1 MKESV
6 IDHLSELGFSGA
18 EAAVYVAL
26 LQEPKATGYRIARLA
41 GKPVPNTYKA
51 LDALHKKGAIIVD
64 ESGRGR
70 TYTALPVNEFF
81 EGMKRRLDTMR
92 GHLEEELKGLTAGAV
107 EGGIY
112 QLTTPDQVYGR
123 ARTLLREARSVA
135 LVDIFPEPL
144 EHLRGDL
151 EAAAKR
157 GVNIWMM
164 VYQPGEVK
172 GCEVIAPEK
181 PAMHLEIWKADWMN
195 IIVDSREVLYSLMK
209 KNGAGVH
216 RAVWIKDPY
225 LAMQAFSGAYHEFA
239 FDRAAQLIWT
249 GKSKEEIGTEVRRF
263 SRRYVTDDSFYEV
276 IRPWINIEKVREM
289 RRLADR
295 KEAAR
300 RRSEGKQ
307 EGKKE
312 EK

>member
-70 TYTALPVNEFF
+70 TYTALPVGEFF

-107 EGGIY
+107 EGGMY

-123 ARTLLREARSVA
+123 AKTLLREARSVA
-135 LVDIFPEPL
+135 LVDIFPTPL

-157 GVNIWMM
+157 GLKIWMM
-164 VYQPGEVK
+164 VYEPGEVK
-172 GCEVIAPEK
+172 GCEVIAPKK
-181 PAMHLEIWKADWMN
+181 PSAHLEVWKADWMN
-195 IIVDSREVLYSLMK
+195 IVVDSREALYSLLK
-209 KNGAGVH
+209 KDGAGVH

-225 LAMQAFSGAYHEFA
+225 LAIQAFSGAFHEFA
-239 FDRAAQLIWT
+239 FDRAAQLIWS
-249 GKSKEEIGTEVRRF
+249 GKSKDEIATEVKRF
-263 SRRYVTDDSFYEV
+263 SRRYVTDDSFYEA
-276 IRPWINIEKVREM
+276 IRPWINVEKVREL
-289 RRLADR
+289 RRRADR
-295 KEAAR
+295 EEAASR
-300 RRSEGKQ
+300 RDAGKAEGK
-307 EGKKE
+307 EKK
-312 EK
+312 

>member
-64 ESGRGR
+64 ETGRGR
-70 TYTALPVNEFF
+70 TYTALPVSEFF
-81 EGMKRRLDTMR
+81 EAMKRRLDTMR
-92 GHLEEELKGLTAGAV
+92 VHLEEELKGLTAGAV

-123 ARTLLREARSVA
+123 AKTMLREAKGVA
-135 LVDIFPEPL
+135 LVDIFPTPL
-144 EHLRGDL
+144 EQMRGDL

-157 GVNIWMM
+157 GLKIWMM

-172 GCEVIAPEK
+172 GCEVIAPKK
-181 PAMHLEIWKADWMN
+181 PASQLEVWKVDWMN
-195 IIVDSREVLYSLMK
+195 VVVDSREALYSLLK
-209 KNGAGVH
+209 KDSAGVE
-216 RAVWIKDPY
+216 RAVWIKDPH
-225 LAMQAFSGAYHEFA
+225 LALQAFSGMFHEFA
-239 FDRAAQLIWT
+239 FDRAKQLIWA
-249 GKSKEEIGTEVRRF
+249 GKSKDETTAEVMRF
-263 SRRYVTDDSFYEV
+263 SRRYVADDNFYEV
-276 IRPWINIEKVREM
+276 IGPWIDIEKIREL
-289 RRLADR
+289 RRR
-295 KEAAR
+295 GEREGAAR
-300 RRSEGKQ
+300 QRDATKE
-307 EGKKE
+307 KK
-312 EK
+312 

>member
-6 IDHLSELGFSGA
+6 IDHLTELGFSGA

-26 LQEPKATGYRIARLA
+26 LKEPRATGYRIARLA

-64 ESGRGR
+64 ETGRGR
-70 TYTALPVNEFF
+70 TYTALPVGEFF

-92 GHLEEELKGLTAGAV
+92 GHLEEELKGLALGSV

-123 ARTLLREARSVA
+123 ARTLLREAKRVA
-135 LVDIFPEPL
+135 LVDIFPTPL

-157 GVNIWMM
+157 GVHVWALT
-164 VYQPGEVK
+164 YLPGEIK
-172 GCEVIAPEK
+172 GCEVIAPKK
-181 PAMHLEIWKADWMN
+181 PAVHLEIWKADWMN
-195 IIVDSREVLYSLMK
+195 IMADSREALYSLLK
-209 KNGAGVH
+209 RKETGVH

-225 LAMQAFSGAYHEFA
+225 LAMQAFSGAFHEFIY
-239 FDRAAQLIWT
+239 DRAGQLIWS
-249 GKSKEEIGTEVRRF
+249 GKSKEELG
-263 SRRYVTDDSFYEV
+263 
-276 IRPWINIEKVREM
+276 
-289 RRLADR
+289 AD
-295 KEAAR
+295 A
-300 RRSEGKQ
+300 
-307 EGKKE
+307 
-312 EK
+312 

>member
-64 ESGRGR
+64 ETGRGR
-70 TYTALPVNEFF
+70 TYTALPVSEFF
-81 EGMKRRLDTMR
+81 DGMKRRLDTMR

-123 ARTLLREARSVA
+123 AKTLLREAKDVA

-157 GVNIWMM
+157 GVHVWVM
-164 VYQPGEVK
+164 VYLPGEVK
-172 GCEVIAPEK
+172 GCEVIAPKK
-181 PAMHLEIWKADWMN
+181 PAAHLEIWTKADWMN
-195 IIVDSREVLYSLMK
+195 IIVDSREALYTLLK
-209 KNGAGVH
+209 KNGTGVH

-225 LAMQAFSGAYHEFA
+225 LAMQAFSGAFHEFI
-239 FDRAAQLIWT
+239 FDRTGQLLWS
-249 GKSKEEIGTEVRRF
+249 GKSKDEIAAEVTGL

-276 IRPWINIEKVREM
+276 IRPWVDIEKAREI
-289 RRLADR
+289 RRRADR
-295 KEAAR
+295 EAAAR
-300 RRSEGKQ
+300 RRGAAKE
-307 EGKKE
+307 KK
-312 EK
+312 

>member
-6 IDHLSELGFSGA
+6 IDHLGELGFSGA

-64 ESGRGR
+64 ETGRGR
-70 TYTALPVNEFF
+70 TYTALPVSEFF
-81 EGMKRRLDTMR
+81 DGMKRRLDTMR

-123 ARTLLREARSVA
+123 ARTLLREARKAA

-144 EHLRGDL
+144 EHLRADL

-157 GVNIWMM
+157 GVHVCLMTY
-164 VYQPGEVK
+164 VPGDVK
-172 GCEVIAPEK
+172 GCEVIAPDR
-181 PAMHLEIWKADWMN
+181 PAPALEIWKADVVN
-195 IIVDSREVLYSLMK
+195 IIVDGQQALYSLLK
-209 KNGAGVH
+209 KNGTGVY
-216 RAVWIKDPY
+216 RSVWIRDPY
-225 LAMQAFSGAYHEFA
+225 LAMQAFNGAFHEFA
-239 FDRAAQLIWT
+239 FGRTGRLIWA
-249 GKSKEEIGTEVRRF
+249 GKSREEIVAEVRGF
-263 SRRYVTDDSFYEV
+263 NHRYVSDGELFYDV
-276 IRPWINIEKVREM
+276 ARPWIDIEKAREW
-289 RRLADR
+289 RRRADR
-295 KEAAR
+295 DAAACRRAAEQRERKE
-300 RRSEGKQ
+300 
-307 EGKKE
+307 KK
-312 EK
+312 

>member
-18 EAAVYVAL
+18 EATVYVAL
-26 LQEPKATGYRIARLA
+26 LQEPKSTGYRIARLA

-70 TYTALPVNEFF
+70 TYTALPVSEFF
-81 EGMKRRLDTMR
+81 EGMKRRLDMMR

-123 ARTLLREARSVA
+123 AKTMLREAKGVA
-135 LVDIFPEPL
+135 LVDIFPGPL

-157 GVNIWMM
+157 GLKIWMM
-164 VYQPGEVK
+164 IYKPGEVK
-172 GCEVIAPEK
+172 GCEVIAPAK
-181 PAMHLEIWKADWMN
+181 SAFLLQVWKADWMN
-195 IIVDSREVLYSLMK
+195 IIVDSREALYSLLK
-209 KNGAGVH
+209 KDGAGVH
-216 RAVWIKDPY
+216 RAVWVKDPY
-225 LAMQAFSGAYHEFA
+225 LAVQAFSGAFHELA
-239 FDRAAQLIWT
+239 FDRTGELLWS
-249 GKSKEEIGTEVRRF
+249 GKSKDEIATEVRRF
-263 SRRYVTDDSFYEV
+263 SRRYITGDSFYEV

-289 RRLADR
+289 RRRADR
-295 KEAAR
+295 EEAAR
-300 RRSEGKQ
+300 RRAAERGKPK
-307 EGKKE
+307 EKK
-312 EK
+312 

>member
-64 ESGRGR
+64 ETGRGR
-70 TYTALPVNEFF
+70 TYTALPVSEFF

-123 ARTLLREARSVA
+123 AKTMLREARGVA
-135 LVDIFPEPL
+135 LVDIFPRPL
-144 EHLRGDL
+144 AHLRGDL

-157 GVNIWMM
+157 GVHVWALI
-164 VYQPGEVK
+164 YLPGEIK
-172 GCEVIAPEK
+172 GCEVIAPKK
-181 PAMHLEIWKADWMN
+181 PAVHLEIWQADWMN
-195 IIVDSREVLYSLMK
+195 IIVDSREALYSLLK
-209 KNGAGVH
+209 KDGTGLH

-225 LAMQAFSGAYHEFA
+225 LAMQAFSGAFHEFI
-239 FDRAAQLIWT
+239 FDRASQLIWS
-249 GKSKEEIGTEVRRF
+249 GKSKEELGIELRNL
-263 SRRYVTDDSFYEV
+263 SRRYVTDDTFYEV
-276 IRPWINIEKVREM
+276 QRAWVDMDKVREM
-289 RRLADR
+289 RRRADR
-295 KEAAR
+295 EEAAAKR
-300 RRSEGKQ
+300 KSAKE
-307 EGKKE
+307 KK
-312 EK
+312 

>member
-6 IDHLSELGFSGA
+6 IDHLAELGFSGA

-26 LQEPKATGYRIARLA
+26 LAEPKATGYRIARLA

-64 ESGRGR
+64 ETGRGR
-70 TYTALPVNEFF
+70 TYTALPVSEFF

-107 EGGIY
+107 EGGIF

-123 ARTLLREARSVA
+123 AKTLLREARSVA

-157 GVNIWMM
+157 GVHIWAM
-164 VYQPGEVK
+164 VYLPGEIK
-172 GCEVIAPEK
+172 GCEVIAPKK
-181 PAMHLEIWKADWMN
+181 PAAHLEIWKADWMN
-195 IIVDSREVLYSLMK
+195 VIVDSREALYSLLK

-225 LAMQAFSGAYHEFA
+225 LAMQAFSGAFHEFA
-239 FDRAAQLIWT
+239 FDRTGQLLWS
-249 GKSKEEIGTEVRRF
+249 GKSKDEIATEVRGF
-263 SRRYVTDDSFYEV
+263 SRRYVTDDSFYDV
-276 IRPWINIEKVREM
+276 IGPWIDREKAREI
-289 RRLADR
+289 RRRADR
-295 KEAAR
+295 EAAAMNR
-300 RRSEGKQ
+300 REASKE
-307 EGKKE
+307 KK
-312 EK
+312 

>member
-26 LQEPKATGYRIARLA
+26 LREPKATGYRIARLA

-64 ESGRGR
+64 ETGRGR
-70 TYTALPVNEFF
+70 TYTALPVGEFF

-112 QLTTPDQVYGR
+112 QLTTQDQVYGR
-123 ARTLLREARSVA
+123 AKTMLREAKGVA
-135 LVDIFPEPL
+135 LVDIFPGPL
-144 EHLRGDL
+144 AHLRGDL

-157 GVNIWMM
+157 GLRIWML
-164 VYQPGEVK
+164 VYEPVEVK
-172 GCEVIAPEK
+172 GCEVIAPKK
-181 PAMHLEIWKADWMN
+181 PAAQLGIWKADWMN
-195 IIVDSREVLYSLMK
+195 VVVDSREALYSLLK
-209 KNGAGVH
+209 KDGVGVE

-239 FDRAAQLIWT
+239 LDRAGQLIWS
-249 GKSKEEIGTEVRRF
+249 GKSKDEIAAEARRF
-263 SRRYVTDDSFYEV
+263 SRRYITDDSFYEV
-276 IRPWINIEKVREM
+276 MRPWINMEKLREI
-289 RRLADR
+289 RRQADR
-295 KEAAR
+295 EEAAR
-300 RRSEGKQ
+300 RRGESKA